1 MLMPPLMGE
10 TSGCGMWLAVVVGE
24 GVLSVREVWKP
35 EPEPA
40 GLAGL
45 MPRPRPEAVEVC
57 LLEASLME

>member
-1 MLMPPLMGE
+1 
-10 TSGCGMWLAVVVGE
+10 MWLAVVVGE

-45 MPRPRPEAVEVC
+45 MPRPRPEG